1 MVDTP
6 GTSSNATPSAVEGTK
21 DQHITSAGGPKK
33 LLSGRSLTVNPVKA
47 GLVLAGL
54 GVTWHVGRVVLVEL
68 GWSKPHVLGSLT
80 FPQTASIVIT
90 GTMVVAFLLAFGL
103 GHLWNRWAGSIT
115 PKRAVSF
122 LVVLA
127 MVSGAGVFAWTMF
140 VRPLDVQVARTE
152 VNVAVQVF
160 GLGTVEARVTSKV
173 GFKVSGVLVELG
185 ADVGDR
191 VAKGAVLARL
201 DDREQRAQVA
211 RARAAIAQ
219 TEANLQRAKAS
230 VDRAQATYGN
240 AKKINE
246 RQQKLLLTNAT
257 SVETADTAK
266 TTQDAALADL
276 NLANSDV
283 LVAEANIGDAKAQQQ
298 LQSATLDF
306 HTLTAPYDAMLTAR
320 LKELGSALGAGEP
333 VFTLIDPKSVW
344 VLAYIDESRAG
355 EIQVGDPA
363 EVVLRSLPKQRFQ
376 GKVARIEPES
386 DRVNEERRV
395 EIAFDR
401 IPDSF
406 NLGEQ
411 AEVYIGTTQLPQAL
425 LVPEAAIEGLG
436 QGRGTIWT
444 VEYGHLQKREVTL
457 GHRLLDGRYEI
468 AGGLPDNAVAVNQ
481 LRSGLRIDRAAKIAA
496 ETRK

>member
-1 MVDTP
+1 M
-6 GTSSNATPSAVEGTK
+6 K
-21 DQHITSAGGPKK
+21 
-33 LLSGRSLTVNPVKA
+33 TVNPVKA

-54 GVTWHVGRVVLVEL
+54 GFAWHAGRVILVLL
-68 GWSKPHVLGSLT
+68 GRAEPHVLGSLT
-80 FPQTASIVIT
+80 FPQTASLVIAGT
-90 GTMVVAFLLAFGL
+90 GVAAFLVGFGL

-122 LVVLA
+122 LVALA
-127 MVSGAGVFAWTMF
+127 MVAGAGVFAWTMF
-140 VRPLDVQVARTE
+140 VRPLDVRVARTE
-152 VNVAVQVF
+152 ENVAVQVF

-173 GFKVSGVLVELG
+173 GFKVSGVVVELG

-191 VAKGAVLARL
+191 VAKSAVLARL

-211 RARAAIAQ
+211 RAKAAIEQ

-230 VDRAQATYGN
+230 VEKAKANSANATR
-240 AKKINE
+240 ISE
-246 RQQKLLLTNAT
+246 RQQRLVQTNST
-257 SVETADTAK
+257 SVEAAETAK

-283 LVAEANIGDAKAQQQ
+283 LVAQANIGDAKAQQQ
-298 LQSATLDF
+298 QQSATLDF
-306 HTLTAPYDAMLTAR
+306 HTLTAPYDAMVTAR

-333 VFTLIDPKSVW
+333 VFTLIDPKSIW
-344 VLAYIDESRAG
+344 VLAYIDESKAG
-355 EIQVGDPA
+355 EIHSGDPA
-363 EVVLRSLPKQRFQ
+363 ELVLRSLPRQRLQ

-411 AEVYIGTTQLPQAL
+411 AEVFISTVRLLQAL

-436 QGRGTIWT
+436 QGQGTIWT
-444 VEYGHLQKREVTL
+444 VEDGHLQKREVTL

-468 AGGLPDNAVAVNQ
+468 TGGLPDNALAVDQ
-481 LRSGLRIDRAAKIAA
+481 LRSGLRIGRAANVAA
-496 ETRK
+496 EPSK

>member
-1 MVDTP
+1 MHPTAHDSHRP
-6 GTSSNATPSAVEGTK
+6 LQGSRMK
-21 DQHITSAGGPKK
+21 
-33 LLSGRSLTVNPVKA
+33 TVNPVKA

-54 GVTWHVGRVVLVEL
+54 GVAWHAGRVILVLL
-68 GWSKPHVLGSLT
+68 GRAEPHVLGSLT
-80 FPQTASIVIT
+80 FPQTASLVIA
-90 GTMVVAFLLAFGL
+90 GTVVAAFLVGFGL
-103 GHLWNRWAGSIT
+103 GHLWNRWADSIT
-115 PKRAVSF
+115 PRRAIA
-122 LVVLA
+122 LVVAVALII
-127 MVSGAGVFAWTMF
+127 GAGVLAWAMFA
-140 VRPLDVQVARTE
+140 RPVDVQVARTE
-152 VNVAVQVF
+152 HDVPVQIF

-173 GFKVSGVLVELG
+173 GFKVSGVVVELG

-191 VAKGAVLARL
+191 VTKGAVLARL
-201 DDREQRAQVA
+201 DDREQRAQLA
-211 RARAAIAQ
+211 RAKAAIAQ

-230 VDRAQATYGN
+230 VEKAKATSAN
-240 AKKINE
+240 ATRISE
-246 RQQKLLLTNAT
+246 RQQRLVQTNST
-257 SVETADTAK
+257 SVEAAETAK
-266 TTQDAALADL
+266 TTQDTALADL
-276 NLANSDV
+276 NLASSDI

-306 HTLTAPYDAMLTAR
+306 HTLTAPYDAMVTAR

-344 VLAYIDESRAG
+344 VLAYIDESKAG
-355 EIQVGDPA
+355 EIHVGEPA
-363 EVVLRSLPKQRFQ
+363 EFVLRSLPRQRLQ
-376 GKVARIEPES
+376 GHVARIEPES

-411 AEVYIGTTQLPQAL
+411 AEVYIRTQRLPQAL

-444 VEYGHLQKREVTL
+444 VEDGRLQKREVTL

-468 AGGLPDNAVAVNQ
+468 AGGLPDKALAVDQ
-481 LRSGLRIDRAAKIAA
+481 LRSGLRIGRAANIAM
-496 ETRK
+496 EPRK